1 MTDMSLLV
9 NGLDRWNIHMDME
22 DIQKFE
28 KYMDIML
35 EYNKRMNLTAI
46 TDPEDIIVEHF
57 LDSLSILNT
66 GILSK
71 NSSIIDVG
79 TGAGFPGIPIK
90 IALPNTKMILL
101 DSLKKRVDFL
111 DHIVSTLELKEIGAI
126 HGRAEEMGRMVEHRE
141 MYDMAFSRA
150 VAPLNVLLE
159 YCIPFVKVGGYFV
172 AYKGPGA
179 YEEIEGAQN
188 ALKILGAEVQRVFD
202 VDLPYSEKTHKLI
215 IVQKKTKTHKRFPRN
230 PGKPKKS
237 PL

>member
-215 IVQKKTKTHKRFPRN
+215 IVQKKTKTPKIFPRN

>member
-215 IVQKKTKTHKRFPRN
+215 IVQKKTKTPKRFPRN